1 MIDRRVLAALFSLVA
16 VPVAGLVALFVL
28 SIPAIR
34 RLPKRGRT
42 TIGDVTTLDQAAE
55 ACRRSGLR
63 GWDLVAYA
71 QHLTARK
78 FAYSRR
84 NPWDSP
90 ARAFERGLGYCQQQ
104 ALALQRLY
112 DALGIASRP
121 VFARRCWFPPAV
133 VHGIEEPAGIGGH
146 AWLRVRLDGA
156 DLDVCPGDA
165 GNRPGVVHFKVL
177 SPVHELRPWLRPLTH
192 LGSVA
197 VNLWRDHMARTR
209 AQRQPL

>member
-1 MIDRRVLAALFSLVA
+1 MAATRSTSTCA
-16 VPVAGLVALFVL
+16 AAGLVALFLL
-28 SIPAIR
+28 SIPAMR
-34 RLPKRGRT
+34 RLPKRGRMT
-42 TIGDVTTLDQAAE
+42 VDGVTTLDQAAE

-71 QHLTARK
+71 QHLIARK

-90 ARAFERGLGYCQQQ
+90 ARAFEHGWGYCQQQ
-104 ALALQRLY
+104 ALALQQLY

-133 VHGIEEPAGIGGH
+133 VHGIEEPGGVSGH
-146 AWLRVRLDGA
+146 TWLQVRLNGVE
-156 DLDVCPGDA
+156 LDICPGDA

-177 SPVHELRPWLRPLTH
+177 SPVHELRPWLRPFTH

-197 VNLWRDHMARTR
+197 VNLWRDHKAMHD
-209 AQRQPL
+209 Q